1 MPWRRWRRP
10 RKPGA
15 SPRRTTPWLR
25 SPRRWGKI
33 GPRLNDDL
41 SEQLLQAKLAE
52 LRQDHADLDAAVQA
66 IALSPLPDML
76 LIARLKRK
84 KLALKDEMTR
94 IEDQL
99 TPDIIA

>member
-1 MPWRRWRRP
+1 M
-10 RKPGA
+10 
-15 SPRRTTPWLR
+15 
-25 SPRRWGKI
+25 
-33 GPRLNDDL
+33 NDDL
-41 SEQLLQAKLAE
+41 SEAARHAHLSM

-84 KLALKDEMTR
+84 KLALKDEIAR

-99 TPDIIA
+99 NPDIIA

>member
-1 MPWRRWRRP
+1 M
-10 RKPGA
+10 
-15 SPRRTTPWLR
+15 SDLM
-25 SPRRWGKI
+25 
-33 GPRLNDDL
+33 DDL
-41 SEQLLQAKLAE
+41 DEDALRDRLAE

-84 KLALKDEMTR
+84 KLALKDEISR
-94 IEDQL
+94 IEAQL

>member
-1 MPWRRWRRP
+1 MDDFDED
-10 RKPGA
+10 A
-15 SPRRTTPWLR
+15 LR
-25 SPRRWGKI
+25 
-33 GPRLNDDL
+33 
-41 SEQLLQAKLAE
+41 AKLAE

-84 KLALKDEMTR
+84 KLALKDEMSR
-94 IEDQL
+94 IEAQL

>member
-1 MPWRRWRRP
+1 M
-10 RKPGA
+10 
-15 SPRRTTPWLR
+15 
-25 SPRRWGKI
+25 
-33 GPRLNDDL
+33 DDQDNQ
-41 SEQLLQAKLAE
+41 SEELLEARLAE

-66 IALSPLPDML
+66 ISLSPLPDMM

-84 KLALKDEMTR
+84 KLLLKDEISR

>member
-1 MPWRRWRRP
+1 M
-10 RKPGA
+10 
-15 SPRRTTPWLR
+15 
-25 SPRRWGKI
+25 
-33 GPRLNDDL
+33 NDDMSNEAL
-41 SEQLLQAKLAE
+41 EAMLVG

-76 LIARLKRK
+76 LIGRLKRK
-84 KLALKDEMTR
+84 KLALKDEIAR